1 MRKFSR
7 GLILVFFICITCSS
21 RPQAPREQ
29 FRYLPNRYYHVV
41 YSDCLRVPVLVTWT
55 LPGKVL
61 RYPMERKTK
70 NFRVDKR
77 TIPHQSSSK
86 YYLLQQYDRGHMCPS
101 ADRSFSASAQKETF
115 LMSNIAPQ
123 APSLNRGGWLQ
134 AEVFCRASAIA
145 FDSVKIACG
154 PIFYSDSIR
163 FLSTGHVAIP
173 DAFWKVVLTASSD
186 SLIAAWIFPNIDSL
200 MSEKD
205 YRTNIDSINKYGYIW
220 QHLEEL
226 ETTTH

>member
-1 MRKFSR
+1 MRKFF
-7 GLILVFFICITCSS
+7 GDLLLLFLICITCSS
-21 RPQAPREQ
+21 RPQVHREH
-29 FRYLPNRYYHVV
+29 FRCLPNRYYHVV
-41 YSDCLRVPVLVTWT
+41 YSDCLRVPVLATWT
-55 LPGKVL
+55 ITVDML
-61 RYPMERKTK
+61 RIPMGRITK

-77 TIPHQSSSK
+77 AIPFASSSK
-86 YYLLQQYDRGHMCPS
+86 DYLLQNFDRGHMCPS
-101 ADRSFSASAQKETF
+101 ADRSFSAVAQKETF

-123 APSLNRGGWLQ
+123 TPSLNRGGWLQ
-134 AEVFCRASAIA
+134 TEVFCRGQALM

-163 FLSTGHVAIP
+163 FLTSGHVGIP
-173 DAFWKVVLTASSD
+173 DAFWKVVLAASSD

-200 MSEKD
+200 MTEKD
-205 YRTNIDSINKYGYIW
+205 YRTNIDSINKYGYVW